1 MMNGILFIVATP
13 IGNLEDITLRALRV
27 LKDVDVIA
35 AEDTRHTRKLLTRYG
50 ISKRLISYWGA
61 KEKVKAEAVIE
72 RLTEGENVAL
82 VTDSGTPGISDPGE
96 VVIRRAIDEGIEVVA
111 VPGPSAIIAALSI
124 SGITAREFVYPGFL
138 PPKRGL
144 RVKMLEELRLEH
156 RTMVLYEAPHRLLD
170 SLNDMYEVFG
180 DRYCAVC
187 HELTKMNEEVMRG
200 RLSDLIEELQH
211 RVIAGEYV
219 LVVEGKTAEGISA
232 EDAVAEVRGLMRKG
246 MRRKEAA
253 RKIAQQYGLSQ
264 KRLYDES
271 LGKGGTDET

>member
-1 MMNGILFIVATP
+1 MNGILFIVATP

>member
-1 MMNGILFIVATP
+1 MNGILFIVATP

-72 RLTEGENVAL
+72 RLTGGENVAL

>member
-1 MMNGILFIVATP
+1 MNGILFIVATP

-50 ISKRLISYWGA
+50 ISKKLISYWGA

-72 RLTEGENVAL
+72 RLTGGENVAL

>member
-1 MMNGILFIVATP
+1 MNGILFIVATP

-271 LGKGGTDET
+271 LGKGDTDET